1 MFSFLSGNCYCLKN
15 SDIYGYASYLGHIG
29 LVVFLGTKQN
39 TNTQTSRITMKVKN
53 NILSLTGV
61 SNLFNSIETVIASYT
76 DRINT

>member
-1 MFSFLSGNCYCLKN
+1 MFSFLSGNCYYLKN
-15 SDIYGYASYLGHIG
+15 SDNGYASYLGHIG